1 MIRLVPALLTGAA
14 VAVALGP
21 RAGPLRLALLLPRPP
36 ASPPPPATRAPAVP
50 ARREPRSPHAGRR
63 TGADHHGTA
72 PGTGS
77 PHAGRRPPLL
87 GCLVVAAALVVVV
100 GGPTGIV
107 IAAVVVMA
115 GPRLLAVLDAA
126 GAGRTERA
134 RAAQD
139 LPLALD
145 LLAACLSG
153 GAALPAAVR
162 AVADAVPG
170 PCGERLGR
178 VAAALDVGSSPAD
191 AWAQLVEERDELSG
205 AAARALARTGHGGAP
220 VAAAVA
226 RLASQAR
233 EQARARGE
241 TAAERAGVLAVAPL
255 GLCFLPAFVLIGVV
269 PVIAGLVGPLLAS
282 L

>member
-1 MIRLVPALLTGAA
+1 M
-14 VAVALGP
+14 
-21 RAGPLRLALLLPRPP
+21 
-36 ASPPPPATRAPAVP
+36 
-50 ARREPRSPHAGRR
+50 
-63 TGADHHGTA
+63 
-72 PGTGS
+72 
-77 PHAGRRPPLL
+77 
-87 GCLVVAAALVVVV
+87 VVV